1 MYAMVKH
8 LHLTVIS
15 ISLAL
20 FILRFFWTL
29 RGSAML
35 QKKWVKVLPHAVD
48 TLLLI
53 TAAWLC
59 VLISQYPFVD
69 GWVTEKLLA
78 VLLYVLMGLVALKL
92 GRTLFIRWV
101 GFVGA
106 LAWLVF
112 AAKVA
117 IMKQPLLFG

>member
-20 FILRFFWTL
+20 FILRFFWTM

-35 QKKWVKVLPHAVD
+35 QKKWVKVVPHAVD

-53 TAAWLC
+53 TAVWLC
-59 VLISQYPFVD
+59 VLIAQYPFVH
-69 GWVTEKLLA
+69 GWVTEKLFA
-78 VLLYVLMGLVALKL
+78 VLLYILMGLVALKL
-92 GRTLFIRWV
+92 GRTVFIRWV